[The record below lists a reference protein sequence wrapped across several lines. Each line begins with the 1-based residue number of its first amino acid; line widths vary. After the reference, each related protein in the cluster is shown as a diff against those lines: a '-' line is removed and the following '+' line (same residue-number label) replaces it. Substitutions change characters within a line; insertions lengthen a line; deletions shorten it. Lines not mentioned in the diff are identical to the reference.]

1 MSYDMYTRQQVFGD
15 EFHIATLEQF
25 LTACTQLKE
34 KVNVR
39 TILEGMMDRL
49 ASFAESNPDAIPAD
63 LQCVY
68 VRTALILYG

>member
-1 MSYDMYTRQQVFGD
+1 MLTYAHRLPTNHTHQPSQVFGD

-39 TILEGMMDRL
+39 AILEGMMDRL
-49 ASFAESNPDAIPAD
+49 AVFAESNPDAIPAD
-63 LQCVY
+63 L
-68 VRTALILYG
+68 R